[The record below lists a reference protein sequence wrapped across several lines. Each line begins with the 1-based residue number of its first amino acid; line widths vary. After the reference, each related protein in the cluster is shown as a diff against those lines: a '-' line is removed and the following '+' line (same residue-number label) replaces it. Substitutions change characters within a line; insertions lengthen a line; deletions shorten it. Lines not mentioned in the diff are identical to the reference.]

1 MTSDIPLPEPVFE
14 FDNEAEVRPSG
25 GAQEPWRV
33 LLVDDDVD
41 VHQTTVFAVGAH
53 HFVGRP
59 VEFLHAYSAAQARDM
74 LLSEKDLAFV
84 LLDVVMES
92 ETAGLDLVGF
102 IRQTAGLAQT
112 RIVLRTGQPG
122 YAPEL
127 ETILRYDINDYKSK
141 SELSALKLLTLFTTT
156 LRCYQ
161 QLCSLSANRQGL
173 SLIIKASASFMDM
186 RGLDDFAFGVL
197 TQLARLIGSYPD
209 AIVCATAQSAGA
221 QPLVLV
227 ASGRF
232 ATQVPQPLEM
242 LHDAS
247 IRLPLSQALVLG
259 QSDFGKGHMVLYFG
273 QRDGPD
279 MAAYVDTS
287 SLNAPLDSE
296 LLRVFCAQ
304 VSACLHNQSLIE
316 QLRAHAFVD
325 ELLQLPNRA
334 SLIAEMDKRL
344 AALETGL
351 ALALVDV
358 DDFSSVNE
366 LMGHPYGDQLLR
378 ALCLRLQHSLGGDV
392 MLARVSGN
400 AFGLFGPL
408 HSIRPEQIQAAV
420 EQPLVIE
427 GRPHRITITSG
438 LVAMEPMRQSG
449 VDGLKNVTVALK
461 LAKRQARG
469 QHVMYTADMGE
480 MARSRAQLLAD
491 LHTAFDLQHLFLVY
505 QPQIDLANGALIGLE
520 ALMRWRLSDGSL
532 VPPDR
537 FIPVAEQSGL
547 IIHMG
552 AWALQVACQAMQ
564 ELIAQNLAPLRM
576 AVNVSM
582 EQFKT
587 PDFFGTVM
595 GALQAAG
602 LDGNRL
608 ELEITE
614 SVAILG
620 SGPVGEILNKL
631 RAQRIAVSI
640 DDFGTGYSSLSHLE
654 QLPLDRMK
662 IDKAFVRQ
670 LGGSGGGRIAKMI
683 AELGATLGLRVLAEG
698 IEDRASWDALQAMG
712 CHEGQGFFIAQP
724 MELERLLAWI
734 KDYRSGLRSAA
745 RLRP

>member
-14 FDNEAEVRPSG
+14 FDNEADVRPG

-33 LLVDDDVD
+33 LLVDDDLD
-41 VHQTTVFAVGAH
+41 VHQATVFAVGQH

-59 VEFLHAYSAAQARDM
+59 VSFLHAYSATQAKSI
-74 LLSEKDLAFV
+74 LLSEKGLAFI

-92 ETAGLDLVGF
+92 HTAGLDLVDF
-102 IRQTAGLAQT
+102 IRQTAGLDHT

-127 ETILRYDINDYKSK
+127 ETLLRYDINDYKSK
-141 SELSALKLLTLFTTT
+141 SELSAIKLLTLFTTT
-156 LRCYQ
+156 LRSYQ

-173 SLIIKASASFMDM
+173 SLIIKASASFMHM
-186 RGLDDFAFGVL
+186 RGLDDFAIGVV
-197 TQLARLIGSYPD
+197 TQLADLLGSYPD
-209 AIVCATAQSAGA
+209 GMVCARAGLLA
-221 QPLVLV
+221 GQPRVLV
-227 ASGRF
+227 ACGRF
-232 ATQVPQPLEM
+232 AEQLHLPVGQ
-242 LHDAS
+242 LHDPA
-247 IRLPLSQALVLG
+247 IQERLTQAFSLG
-259 QSDFGKGHMVLYFG
+259 QSDFGADYFVLYFG
-273 QRDGPD
+273 QKDGLD

-287 SLNAPLDSE
+287 SLCAPMDSE
-296 LLRVFCAQ
+296 LLKVFCAQ
-304 VSACLHNQSLIE
+304 LSACLHNQSLIE
-316 QLRAHAFVD
+316 QLSAQAFVD
-325 ELLQLPNRA
+325 ELLKLPNRA
-334 SLIAEMDKRL
+334 RLITEIDQRQAEQK
-344 AALETGL
+344 TGL

-366 LMGHPYGDQLLR
+366 LMGHLYGDQLLK
-378 ALCLRLQHSLGGDV
+378 ALSLRLQQAVGLDV

-408 HSIRPEQIQAAV
+408 HSISPEQIHAAV
-420 EQPLVIE
+420 ARPLMIE

-438 LVAMEPMRQSG
+438 LVILEAQPHSG
-449 VDGLKNVTVALK
+449 ADCLKNVTIALK

-480 MARSRAQLLAD
+480 MARNRAQLLAD
-491 LHTAFDLQHLFLVY
+491 LHTAFDRHHLFLVY
-505 QPQIDLANGALIGLE
+505 QPQIDLASGALIGLE

-547 IIHMG
+547 IIHLG
-552 AWALQVACQAMQ
+552 AWALHVACQSMQ
-564 ELIAQNLAPLRM
+564 ELIAQDLSPLRM

-587 PDFFGTVM
+587 SDFFDTVM
-595 GALQAAG
+595 DALQTSG
-602 LDGNRL
+602 LDGCRL

-620 SGPVGEILNKL
+620 SGHVREVLNKL
-631 RAQRIAVSI
+631 RAQQIAVSI

-670 LGGSGGGRIAKMI
+670 LGGGAGRIAEMI
-683 AELGATLGLRVLAEG
+683 AELGQTLGLRVLAEG

-724 MELERLLAWI
+724 MELALLVPWI
-734 KDYRSGLRSAA
+734 RNYCGSLARAA
-745 RLRP
+745 LAA